1 MNSVF
6 LDTNFFL
13 DIFEIKRERHTKA
26 KKVLET
32 FLDNDIQLY
41 TSSDIISTISYF
53 LQKKLDLKTSVV
65 NIEFV
70 VQKVIVFSC
79 TNDDFIELNALILNQ
94 IEVNEKLKID
104 YEDCMQFY
112 LANKHGVKLMLTSDK
127 RFCEGI
133 GENFNVTVVNLDE
146 CL

>member
-13 DIFEIKRERHTKA
+13 DIFEVKRERHPKA
-26 KKVLET
+26 KKVLES
-32 FLDNDIQLY
+32 FLDNDVELY

-53 LQKKLDLKTSVV
+53 LQKNLDLKTSVV

-70 VQKVIVFSC
+70 VQKVIVLSC
-79 TNDDFIELNALILNQ
+79 TNDDFIILNALILNQ
-94 IEVNEKLKID
+94 IELNKKLKID

-112 LANKHGVKLMLTSDK
+112 LANKHGVKSMLTSDK

-133 GENFNVTVVNLDE
+133 GKDFNVDVVNLDE